1 MKLVANGDVQ
11 MGQSKQ
17 FLEHLQ
23 FNQLSMPSIQVETVT
38 AYLPRSF
45 ALYHAQWHLEEA
57 AWAVPTHYLLYGA
70 AWTSY
75 LLAIFTV

>member
-17 FLEHLQ
+17 FLEH
-23 FNQLSMPSIQVETVT
+23 
-38 AYLPRSF
+38 LPRSF

-70 AWTSY
+70 TWTSY